1 MEEIAGGLKISAST
15 VKKVLAGA
23 GVGILALG
31 AAGGGY
37 VVYDRLFKGKEEQ
50 AIQQATPIP
59 SPQRE
64 LKIQSVQ
71 AKSAILQEPSAEP
84 IILQES
90 SEWNENTNSV
100 WNDNFDK

>member
-37 VVYDRLFKGKEEQ
+37 VVYDRLFKGKGKR
-50 AIQQATPIP
+50 AIQQATPVP

-71 AKSAILQEPSAEP
+71 AKSAIPQEPSEGP
-84 IILQES
+84 TILQES
-90 SEWNENTNSV
+90 SEWDENTNPI